1 MKQSKITI
9 VGVGDDGSP
18 GLSQQA
24 IEVIQRASTLFGSST
39 LLERFPNFQGE
50 KRTLGSDLDRLAT
63 ELENAPIGSVVLA
76 SGDPLFYGTARF
88 LCERLGKETF
98 EVIPHVSSMQL
109 AFARVKESWDEAYLA
124 NVANQPLERILERIR
139 TTEKA
144 GVFTSEQV
152 PPSRIAELLIAKGVY
167 YFTAYVCENLG
178 APDERVTKLELRDL
192 VQQKFA
198 PLNVLVLLRHNGTP
212 DQQILTK
219 NRRIFGN
226 PDEFFK
232 QSRPKRGL
240 LTTSEVRAIALS
252 EMNLRADS
260 IVWDI
265 GAGSGSVAI
274 EAALLAS
281 QGKVYAIEM
290 DAEDYGLM
298 LENAKTFGVENLVGV
313 LDEAPKAWE
322 TLPDPHSIFVGGTGR
337 AVASLVQACWPRLQ
351 PGGTLVVNMMSIE
364 YVSEL
369 QQYLIRELGL
379 EPQLWMVQISK
390 GTYQLEKHRFETS
403 NPSFLMKATKPS

>member
-50 KRTLGSDLDRLAT
+50 KRALGSDLDRLAT

-351 PGGTLVVNMMSIE
+351 PSGTLVVNMMSIE

>member
-50 KRTLGSDLDRLAT
+50 KRALGSDLDRLAT

-178 APDERVTKLELRDL
+178 APDERVTKLELLDL

-351 PGGTLVVNMMSIE
+351 PSGTLVVNMMSIE

>member
-1 MKQSKITI
+1 MANSTKITI

-24 IEVIQRASTLFGSST
+24 TEVIARATKLYGSTA
-39 LLERFPNFQGE
+39 LLERFCDAAVDQQV
-50 KRTLGSDLDRLAT
+50 LGPDLDRLAS
-63 ELENAPIGSVVLA
+63 ELESAPAGSVVLA

-109 AFARVKESWDEAYLA
+109 AFARVKENWDEAYLT
-124 NVANQPLERILERIR
+124 NVVNQPLDRIVEKIR
-139 TTEKA
+139 TAEKV
-144 GVFTSEQV
+144 GLFTSQEV
-152 PPSRIAELLIAKGVY
+152 PPSRIAELLLSKGIY

-178 APDERVTKLELRDL
+178 APDERVTKCELNDL
-192 VQQKFA
+192 VLQKFA

-212 DQQILTK
+212 DQQVLTK
-219 NRRIFGN
+219 NRRLFGN

-240 LTTSEVRAIALS
+240 LTTSEVRSIALS
-252 EMNLRADS
+252 EMNLRPNS

-274 EAALLAS
+274 EAAQIAN

-298 LENAKTFGVENLVGV
+298 LENAKHFGVENLVGV
-313 LDEAPKAWE
+313 LGQAPKAWE
-322 TLPDPHSIFVGGTGR
+322 KLPDPHAIFVGGTGR
-337 AVASLVQACWPRLQ
+337 AVTSIVQASWPRLQ
-351 PGGTLVVNMMSIE
+351 TGGTLVVNIMSIE
-364 YVSEL
+364 NVSDL
-369 QQYLIRELGL
+369 QQYFVRDMGL
-379 EPQLWMVQISK
+379 EPQLWMIQISR
-390 GTYQLEKHRFETS
+390 GTYQLEKHRFETA
-403 NPSFLMKATKPS
+403 NPSFLMKVTKP

>member
-219 NRRIFGN
+219 NRRMFGN

-351 PGGTLVVNMMSIE
+351 PSGTLVVNMMSIE

>member
-1 MKQSKITI
+1 MTNSTKITI

-24 IEVIQRASTLFGSST
+24 TEVIARATKLYGSTA
-39 LLERFPNFQGE
+39 LLERFCNAAVDQQA
-50 KRTLGSDLDRLAT
+50 LGPDLDRLAS
-63 ELENAPIGSVVLA
+63 ELESAPPGSVVLA

-109 AFARVKESWDEAYLA
+109 AFARVKESWDEAYLT
-124 NVANQPLERILERIR
+124 NVVNQPLDRIVEKIR
-139 TTEKA
+139 TAEKV
-144 GVFTSEQV
+144 GLFTSQEV
-152 PPSRIAELLIAKGVY
+152 PPSRIAELLLSKGIY

-178 APDERVTKLELRDL
+178 APDERVTKCELNDL
-192 VQQKFA
+192 VLQKFA

-212 DQQILTK
+212 DQQVLTK
-219 NRRIFGN
+219 NRRLFGN

-240 LTTSEVRAIALS
+240 LTTSEVRSIALS
-252 EMNLRADS
+252 EMNLRPNS

-274 EAALLAS
+274 EAAQIAN

-298 LENAKTFGVENLVGV
+298 LENAKHFGVENLVGV
-313 LDEAPKAWE
+313 LGQAPKAWE
-322 TLPDPHSIFVGGTGR
+322 KLPDPHAIFVGGTGR
-337 AVASLVQACWPRLQ
+337 AVTSIVQASWPRLQ
-351 PGGTLVVNMMSIE
+351 TGGTLVVNIMSIE
-364 YVSEL
+364 NVSDL
-369 QQYLIRELGL
+369 QQYFVRDMGL
-379 EPQLWMVQISK
+379 EPQLWMIQISR
-390 GTYQLEKHRFETS
+390 GTYQLEKHRFETA
-403 NPSFLMKATKPS
+403 NPSFLMKVTKP

>member
-24 IEVIQRASTLFGSST
+24 IEVIQQASTLFGSST

-88 LCERLGKETF
+88 LCERLGKDTF

-219 NRRIFGN
+219 NRRMFGN

-274 EAALLAS
+274 EAALIAS

>member
-1 MKQSKITI
+1 MANSTKITI

-24 IEVIQRASTLFGSST
+24 TEVIARATKLYGSTA
-39 LLERFPNFQGE
+39 LLERFCNATVDQQA
-50 KRTLGSDLDRLAT
+50 LGPDLDRLAS
-63 ELENAPIGSVVLA
+63 ELESAPAGSVVLA

-109 AFARVKESWDEAYLA
+109 AFARVKESWDEAYLT
-124 NVANQPLERILERIR
+124 NVANQPLDRIVEKIR
-139 TTEKA
+139 TAEKV
-144 GVFTSEQV
+144 GLFTSQEV
-152 PPSRIAELLIAKGVY
+152 PPSRIAELLLSKGIY

-178 APDERVTKLELRDL
+178 APDERVTKCELNDL
-192 VQQKFA
+192 GLQKFA
-198 PLNVLVLLRHNGTP
+198 PLNVLVLLRHNGAP
-212 DQQILTK
+212 DQQVLTK
-219 NRRIFGN
+219 NRRLFGN

-240 LTTSEVRAIALS
+240 LTTSEVRSIALS
-252 EMNLRADS
+252 EMNLRPNS

-274 EAALLAS
+274 EAAQIAN

-298 LENAKTFGVENLVGV
+298 LENAKHFGVENLVGV
-313 LDEAPKAWE
+313 LGQAPKAWE
-322 TLPDPHSIFVGGTGR
+322 KLPDPHAIFVGGTGR
-337 AVASLVQACWPRLQ
+337 AVTSIVQASWPRLQ
-351 PGGTLVVNMMSIE
+351 TGGTLVVNIMSIE
-364 YVSEL
+364 NVSDL
-369 QQYLIRELGL
+369 QQYFVHDMGL
-379 EPQLWMVQISK
+379 EPQLWMIQISR
-390 GTYQLEKHRFETS
+390 GTYQLEKHRFETA
-403 NPSFLMKATKPS
+403 NPSFLMKVTKP

>member
-1 MKQSKITI
+1 MASPFKITI

-24 IEVIQRASTLFGSST
+24 TEVIARASKLYGSAS
-39 LLERFPNFQGE
+39 LLERFADSKVDKQP
-50 KRTLGSDLDRLAT
+50 LGPDLERLAT
-63 ELENAPIGSVVLA
+63 ELDSAPEGSVVLA

-98 EVIPHVSSMQL
+98 QVIPHVSSMQL
-109 AFARVKESWDEAYLA
+109 AFARVKESWDEAYLT
-124 NVANQPLERILERIR
+124 NVASQPLDRILEKIRIA
-139 TTEKA
+139 EKV
-144 GVFTSEQV
+144 GLFTSQDV
-152 PPSRIAELLIAKGVY
+152 PPSRVAELLIAKGVY

-178 APDERVTKLELRDL
+178 APDERVTKCELKDL
-192 VQQKFA
+192 VSQKFA

-212 DQQILTK
+212 DQQVLTK
-219 NRRIFGN
+219 NRRLFGN

-240 LTTSEVRAIALS
+240 LTTSEVRSIALS
-252 EMNLRADS
+252 ELSLRPNA

-274 EAALLAS
+274 EAAQIAY

-298 LENAKTFGVENLVGV
+298 LENAKHFGVENLVGV
-313 LDEAPKAWE
+313 LGEAPKAWDN
-322 TLPDPHSIFVGGTGR
+322 LPDPHAIFVGGTGR
-337 AVASLVQACWPRLQ
+337 AVTSIVQACWPRLQ
-351 PGGTLVVNMMSIE
+351 SAGTLVVNIMSIE
-364 YVSEL
+364 NVSEL
-369 QQYLIRELGL
+369 QQYIIRELGL
-379 EPQLWMVQISK
+379 EPQLSMIQISK
-390 GTYQLEKHRFETS
+390 GTYQLEKHRFETA
-403 NPSFLMKATKPS
+403 NPSFLMKVTKP

>member
-24 IEVIQRASTLFGSST
+24 IEVIQQASTLFGSST
-39 LLERFPNFQGE
+39 MLERFPNFQGE

-88 LCERLGKETF
+88 LCERLGKDTF

-219 NRRIFGN
+219 NRRMFGN

-274 EAALLAS
+274 EAALIAS

-351 PGGTLVVNMMSIE
+351 RGGTLVVNMMSIE

>member
-63 ELENAPIGSVVLA
+63 ELENAPMGSVVLA

-88 LCERLGKETF
+88 LCERLGKDTF

-219 NRRIFGN
+219 NRRMFGN

-274 EAALLAS
+274 EAALIAS

-298 LENAKTFGVENLVGV
+298 LENAKTFGVENLAGV

>member
-24 IEVIQRASTLFGSST
+24 IEVIQQASTLFGSST
-39 LLERFPNFQGE
+39 MLERFPNFQGE

-88 LCERLGKETF
+88 LCERLGKDTF

-219 NRRIFGN
+219 NRRMFGN

-274 EAALLAS
+274 EAALIAS

-298 LENAKTFGVENLVGV
+298 LENAKTFGVENLAGV

>member
-1 MKQSKITI
+1 MANSTKITI

-24 IEVIQRASTLFGSST
+24 TEVIARATKLYGSTA
-39 LLERFPNFQGE
+39 LLERFCDAAVDQQV
-50 KRTLGSDLDRLAT
+50 LGPDLDRLAS
-63 ELENAPIGSVVLA
+63 ELESAPPGSVVLA

-109 AFARVKESWDEAYLA
+109 AFARVKENWDEAYLT
-124 NVANQPLERILERIR
+124 NVANQPLDRIVEKIR
-139 TTEKA
+139 TAEKV
-144 GVFTSEQV
+144 GLFTSQEV
-152 PPSRIAELLIAKGVY
+152 PPSRIAELLLSKGIY

-178 APDERVTKLELRDL
+178 APDERVTKCELNDL
-192 VQQKFA
+192 GLQKFA

-212 DQQILTK
+212 DQQVLTK
-219 NRRIFGN
+219 NRRLFGN

-240 LTTSEVRAIALS
+240 LTTSEVRSIALS
-252 EMNLRADS
+252 EMNLRPNS

-274 EAALLAS
+274 EAAQIAN

-298 LENAKTFGVENLVGV
+298 LENAKHFGVENLVGV
-313 LDEAPKAWE
+313 LGQAPKAWE
-322 TLPDPHSIFVGGTGR
+322 KLPDPHAIFVGGTGR
-337 AVASLVQACWPRLQ
+337 AVTSIVQASWPRLQ
-351 PGGTLVVNMMSIE
+351 TGGTLVVNIMSIE
-364 YVSEL
+364 NVSDL
-369 QQYLIRELGL
+369 QQYFVHDMGL
-379 EPQLWMVQISK
+379 EPQLWMIQISR
-390 GTYQLEKHRFETS
+390 GTYQLEKHRFETA
-403 NPSFLMKATKPS
+403 NPSFLMKVTKP

>member
-1 MKQSKITI
+1 MANSTKITI

-24 IEVIQRASTLFGSST
+24 TEVIARATKLYGSTA
-39 LLERFPNFQGE
+39 LLERFCDAAVDQQV
-50 KRTLGSDLDRLAT
+50 LGPDLDRLAS
-63 ELENAPIGSVVLA
+63 ELESAPPGSVVLA

-109 AFARVKESWDEAYLA
+109 AFARVKESWDEAYLT
-124 NVANQPLERILERIR
+124 NVANQPLDRIVEKIR
-139 TTEKA
+139 TAEKV
-144 GVFTSEQV
+144 GLFTSQEV
-152 PPSRIAELLIAKGVY
+152 PPSRIAELLLSKGIY

-178 APDERVTKLELRDL
+178 APDERVTKCELQEL
-192 VQQKFA
+192 VLQKFA
-198 PLNVLVLLRHNGTP
+198 LLNVLVLLRHNGTP
-212 DQQILTK
+212 DQQVLTK
-219 NRRIFGN
+219 NRRLFGN

-240 LTTSEVRAIALS
+240 LTTSEVRSIALS
-252 EMNLRADS
+252 EMNLRPNS

-274 EAALLAS
+274 EAAQIAN

-298 LENAKTFGVENLVGV
+298 LENAKHFGVENLVGV
-313 LDEAPKAWE
+313 LGQAPKAWE
-322 TLPDPHSIFVGGTGR
+322 KLPDPHAIFVGGTGR
-337 AVASLVQACWPRLQ
+337 AVTSIVQASWPRLQ
-351 PGGTLVVNMMSIE
+351 TGGTLVVNVMSIE
-364 YVSEL
+364 NVSDL
-369 QQYLIRELGL
+369 QQYFVHDMGL
-379 EPQLWMVQISK
+379 EPQLWMIQISR
-390 GTYQLEKHRFETS
+390 GTYQLEKHRFETA
-403 NPSFLMKATKPS
+403 NPSFLVKVTKP

>member
-1 MKQSKITI
+1 MASPFKITI

-24 IEVIQRASTLFGSST
+24 TEVIARASKLYGSAS
-39 LLERFPNFQGE
+39 LLERFADSKVDKQP
-50 KRTLGSDLDRLAT
+50 LGPDLERLAT
-63 ELENAPIGSVVLA
+63 ELDSAPEGSVVLA

-98 EVIPHVSSMQL
+98 QVIPHVSSMQL
-109 AFARVKESWDEAYLA
+109 AFARVKESWDEAYLT
-124 NVANQPLERILERIR
+124 NVASQPLDRILEKIRIA
-139 TTEKA
+139 EKV
-144 GVFTSEQV
+144 GLFTSQDV
-152 PPSRIAELLIAKGVY
+152 PPSRVAELLIAKGVY

-178 APDERVTKLELRDL
+178 APDERVTKCELKDL
-192 VQQKFA
+192 VSQKFA

-212 DQQILTK
+212 DQQVLTK
-219 NRRIFGN
+219 NRRLFGN

-240 LTTSEVRAIALS
+240 LTTSEVRSIALS
-252 EMNLRADS
+252 ELSLRPNA

-274 EAALLAS
+274 EAAQIAY

-298 LENAKTFGVENLVGV
+298 LENAKHFGVENLVGV
-313 LDEAPKAWE
+313 LGEAPKAWDN
-322 TLPDPHSIFVGGTGR
+322 LPDPHAIFVGGTGR
-337 AVASLVQACWPRLQ
+337 AVTSIVQACWPRLQ
-351 PGGTLVVNMMSIE
+351 SAGTLVVNIMSIE
-364 YVSEL
+364 NVSEL
-369 QQYLIRELGL
+369 QQYIIRDLGL
-379 EPQLWMVQISK
+379 EPQLSMIQISK
-390 GTYQLEKHRFETS
+390 GTYQLEKHRFETA
-403 NPSFLMKATKPS
+403 NPSFLMKVTKP

>member
-1 MKQSKITI
+1 MIRSKITI
-9 VGVGDDGSP
+9 IGVGDDGSP

-24 IEVIQRASTLFGSST
+24 MEVIQRASKLYGSST
-39 LLERFPNFQGE
+39 LLERFSHVAVTKQV
-50 KRTLGSDLDRLAT
+50 LGADLDRLAA
-63 ELENAPIGSVVLA
+63 ELESAPHGSVVIT

-88 LCERLGKETF
+88 LCERLGKDNF

-124 NVANQPLERILERIR
+124 NTANQAPERIIEKVRLS
-139 TTEKA
+139 EKA
-144 GVFTSEQV
+144 GLFTSESV
-152 PPSRIAELLIAKGVY
+152 PPARIAEMLIGKGIH

-178 APDERVTKLELRDL
+178 APDERVTKMELRDL

-198 PLNVLVLLRHNGTP
+198 PLNVLILVRHNGTP
-212 DQQILTK
+212 DQQVLSK
-219 NRRIFGN
+219 NRRLFGN

-240 LTTSEVRAIALS
+240 LTTSEVRSIALG
-252 EMNLRADS
+252 EMNLQPNS

-274 EAALLAS
+274 EAAQIAAA
-281 QGKVYAIEM
+281 GRVYAIEM
-290 DAEDYGLM
+290 DPEDYGLM
-298 LENAKTFGVENLVGV
+298 LENAKHFGVENLVGV
-313 LDEAPKAWE
+313 LGEAPKAWE
-322 TLPDPHSIFVGGTGR
+322 QLPDPHAIFVGGTGR
-337 AVASLVQACWPRLQ
+337 AVASLVQACWSRLQ

-364 YVSEL
+364 NVSEL
-369 QQYLIRELGL
+369 QQYLMQQLGL
-379 EPQLWMVQISK
+379 EPELWMIQISK

-403 NPSFLMKATKPS
+403 NPSFLMKVTKPS

>member
-24 IEVIQRASTLFGSST
+24 IEVIQQASTLFGSST
-39 LLERFPNFQGE
+39 MLERFPNFQGE

-63 ELENAPIGSVVLA
+63 ELENAPMGSVVLA

-88 LCERLGKETF
+88 LCERLGKDTF

-219 NRRIFGN
+219 NRRMFGN

-274 EAALLAS
+274 EAALIAS

>member
-1 MKQSKITI
+1 VANSTKITI

-24 IEVIQRASTLFGSST
+24 TEVIARATKLYGSTA
-39 LLERFPNFQGE
+39 LLERFCNAAVDQQV
-50 KRTLGSDLDRLAT
+50 LGPDLDRLAS
-63 ELENAPIGSVVLA
+63 ELESAPPGSVVLA

-109 AFARVKESWDEAYLA
+109 AFARVKESWDEAYLT
-124 NVANQPLERILERIR
+124 NVANQPLDRIVEKIR
-139 TTEKA
+139 TAEKV
-144 GVFTSEQV
+144 GLFTSQEV
-152 PPSRIAELLIAKGVY
+152 PPSRIAELLLSKGIY

-178 APDERVTKLELRDL
+178 APDERVTKCELNDL
-192 VQQKFA
+192 VLQKFA

-212 DQQILTK
+212 DQQVLTK
-219 NRRIFGN
+219 NRRLFGN

-240 LTTSEVRAIALS
+240 LTTSEVRSIALS
-252 EMNLRADS
+252 EMNLRPNS

-274 EAALLAS
+274 EAAQIAN
-281 QGKVYAIEM
+281 QGKIYAIEM

-298 LENAKTFGVENLVGV
+298 LENAKHFGVENLVGV
-313 LDEAPKAWE
+313 LGQAPKAWE
-322 TLPDPHSIFVGGTGR
+322 KLPDPHAIFVGGTGR
-337 AVASLVQACWPRLQ
+337 AVTSIVQASWPRLQ
-351 PGGTLVVNMMSIE
+351 TGGTLVVNVMSIE
-364 YVSEL
+364 NVSDL
-369 QQYLIRELGL
+369 QQYFVHDMGL
-379 EPQLWMVQISK
+379 EPQLWMIQISR
-390 GTYQLEKHRFETS
+390 GTYQLEKHRFETA
-403 NPSFLMKATKPS
+403 NPSFLVKVTKP

>member
-24 IEVIQRASTLFGSST
+24 IEVIQQASTLFGSST
-39 LLERFPNFQGE
+39 MLERFPNFQGE

-88 LCERLGKETF
+88 LCERLGKDTF

-219 NRRIFGN
+219 NRRMFGN

-274 EAALLAS
+274 EAALIAS

>member
-1 MKQSKITI
+1 VANSTKITI

-24 IEVIQRASTLFGSST
+24 TEVIARATKLYGSTA
-39 LLERFPNFQGE
+39 LLERFCNAAVDQQV
-50 KRTLGSDLDRLAT
+50 LGPDLDRLAS
-63 ELENAPIGSVVLA
+63 ELESAPPGSVVLA

-109 AFARVKESWDEAYLA
+109 AFARVKESWDEAYLT
-124 NVANQPLERILERIR
+124 NVANQPLDRIVEKIR
-139 TTEKA
+139 TAEKV
-144 GVFTSEQV
+144 GLFTSQEV
-152 PPSRIAELLIAKGVY
+152 PPSRIAELLLSKGIY

-178 APDERVTKLELRDL
+178 APDERVTKCELNDL
-192 VQQKFA
+192 VLQKFA

-212 DQQILTK
+212 DQQVLTK
-219 NRRIFGN
+219 NRRLFGN

-240 LTTSEVRAIALS
+240 LTTSEVRSIALS
-252 EMNLRADS
+252 EMNLRPNS

-274 EAALLAS
+274 EAAQIAN

-298 LENAKTFGVENLVGV
+298 LENAKHFGVENLVGV
-313 LDEAPKAWE
+313 LGQAPKAWE
-322 TLPDPHSIFVGGTGR
+322 KLPDPHAIFVGGTGR
-337 AVASLVQACWPRLQ
+337 AVTSIVQASWPRLQ
-351 PGGTLVVNMMSIE
+351 TGGTLVVNIMSIE
-364 YVSEL
+364 NVSDL
-369 QQYLIRELGL
+369 QQYFVHDMGL
-379 EPQLWMVQISK
+379 EPQLWMIQISR
-390 GTYQLEKHRFETS
+390 GTYQLEKHRFETA
-403 NPSFLMKATKPS
+403 NPSFLVKVTKP

>member
-1 MKQSKITI
+1 VANSTKITI

-24 IEVIQRASTLFGSST
+24 TEVIARATKLYGSTA
-39 LLERFPNFQGE
+39 LLERFCNAAVDQQV
-50 KRTLGSDLDRLAT
+50 LGPDLDRLAS
-63 ELENAPIGSVVLA
+63 ELESAPPGSVVLA

-109 AFARVKESWDEAYLA
+109 AFARVKESWDEAYLT
-124 NVANQPLERILERIR
+124 NVANQPLDRIVEKIR
-139 TTEKA
+139 TAEKV
-144 GVFTSEQV
+144 GLFTSQEV
-152 PPSRIAELLIAKGVY
+152 PPSRIAELLLSKGIY

-178 APDERVTKLELRDL
+178 APDERVTKCELKEL
-192 VQQKFA
+192 VLQKFA
-198 PLNVLVLLRHNGTP
+198 LLNVLVLLRHNGTP
-212 DQQILTK
+212 DQQVLTK
-219 NRRIFGN
+219 NRRLFGN

-240 LTTSEVRAIALS
+240 LTTSEVRSIALS
-252 EMNLRADS
+252 EMNLRPNS

-274 EAALLAS
+274 EAAQIAN

-298 LENAKTFGVENLVGV
+298 LENAKHFGVENLVGV
-313 LDEAPKAWE
+313 LGQAPKAWE
-322 TLPDPHSIFVGGTGR
+322 KLPDPHAIFVGGTGR
-337 AVASLVQACWPRLQ
+337 AVTSIVQASWPRLQ
-351 PGGTLVVNMMSIE
+351 TGGTLVVNVMSIE
-364 YVSEL
+364 NVSDL
-369 QQYLIRELGL
+369 QQYFVHDMGL
-379 EPQLWMVQISK
+379 EPQLWMIQISR
-390 GTYQLEKHRFETS
+390 GTYQLEKHRFETA
-403 NPSFLMKATKPS
+403 NPSFLVKVTKP

>member
-1 MKQSKITI
+1 MKHSKITI

-219 NRRIFGN
+219 NRRMFGN

-298 LENAKTFGVENLVGV
+298 LENAKTFGVENLEGV

>member
-1 MKQSKITI
+1 MANSTKITI

-24 IEVIQRASTLFGSST
+24 TEVIARATKLYGSTA
-39 LLERFPNFQGE
+39 LLERFCNAAVDQQV
-50 KRTLGSDLDRLAT
+50 LGPDLDRLAS
-63 ELENAPIGSVVLA
+63 ELESAPPGSVVLA

-109 AFARVKESWDEAYLA
+109 AFARVKENWDEAYLT
-124 NVANQPLERILERIR
+124 NVVNQPLDRIVEKIR
-139 TTEKA
+139 TAEKV
-144 GVFTSEQV
+144 GLFTSQEV
-152 PPSRIAELLIAKGVY
+152 PPSRIAELLLSKGIY

-178 APDERVTKLELRDL
+178 APDERVTKCELNDL
-192 VQQKFA
+192 VLQKFA

-212 DQQILTK
+212 DQQVLTK
-219 NRRIFGN
+219 NRRLFGN

-240 LTTSEVRAIALS
+240 LTTSEVRSIALS
-252 EMNLRADS
+252 EMNLRPNS

-274 EAALLAS
+274 EAAQIAN

-298 LENAKTFGVENLVGV
+298 LENAKHFGVENLVGV
-313 LDEAPKAWE
+313 LGQAPKAWE
-322 TLPDPHSIFVGGTGR
+322 KLPDPHAIFVGGTGR
-337 AVASLVQACWPRLQ
+337 AVTSIVQASWPRLQ
-351 PGGTLVVNMMSIE
+351 TGGTLVVNVMSIE
-364 YVSEL
+364 NVSDL
-369 QQYLIRELGL
+369 QQYFVHDMGL
-379 EPQLWMVQISK
+379 EPQLWMIQISR
-390 GTYQLEKHRFETS
+390 GTYQLEKHRFETA
-403 NPSFLMKATKPS
+403 NPSFLVKVTKP

>member
-1 MKQSKITI
+1 MKHSKITI

-88 LCERLGKETF
+88 LCERLGKDTF

-139 TTEKA
+139 ITEKA

>member
-1 MKQSKITI
+1 MANSTKITI

-24 IEVIQRASTLFGSST
+24 TEVIARATKLYGSTA
-39 LLERFPNFQGE
+39 LLERFCDAAVDQQV
-50 KRTLGSDLDRLAT
+50 LGPDLDRLAS
-63 ELENAPIGSVVLA
+63 ELESAPPGSVVLA

-109 AFARVKESWDEAYLA
+109 AFARVKENWDEAYLT
-124 NVANQPLERILERIR
+124 NVANQPLDRIVEKIR
-139 TTEKA
+139 TAEKV
-144 GVFTSEQV
+144 GLFTSQEV
-152 PPSRIAELLIAKGVY
+152 PPSRIAELLLSKGIY

-178 APDERVTKLELRDL
+178 APDERVTKCELNDL
-192 VQQKFA
+192 GLQKFA
-198 PLNVLVLLRHNGTP
+198 PLNVLVLLRHNGAP
-212 DQQILTK
+212 DQQVLTK
-219 NRRIFGN
+219 NRRLFGN

-240 LTTSEVRAIALS
+240 LTTSEVRSIALS
-252 EMNLRADS
+252 EMNLRPNS

-274 EAALLAS
+274 EAAQIAN

-298 LENAKTFGVENLVGV
+298 LENAKHFGVENLVGV
-313 LDEAPKAWE
+313 LGQAPKAWE
-322 TLPDPHSIFVGGTGR
+322 KLPDPHAIFVGGTGR
-337 AVASLVQACWPRLQ
+337 AVTSIVQASWPRLQ
-351 PGGTLVVNMMSIE
+351 TGGTLVVNIMSIE
-364 YVSEL
+364 NVSDL
-369 QQYLIRELGL
+369 QQYFVRDMGL
-379 EPQLWMVQISK
+379 EPQLWMIQISR
-390 GTYQLEKHRFETS
+390 GTYQLEKHRFETA
-403 NPSFLMKATKPS
+403 NPSFLMKVTKP

>member
-219 NRRIFGN
+219 NRRMFGN

-298 LENAKTFGVENLVGV
+298 LENAKTFGVENLEGV

>member
-1 MKQSKITI
+1 MANSTKITI

-24 IEVIQRASTLFGSST
+24 TEVIARATKLYGSTA
-39 LLERFPNFQGE
+39 LLERFCDAAVDQQV
-50 KRTLGSDLDRLAT
+50 LGPDLDRLAS
-63 ELENAPIGSVVLA
+63 ELESAPPGSVVLA

-109 AFARVKESWDEAYLA
+109 AFARVKENWDEAYLT
-124 NVANQPLERILERIR
+124 NVANQPLDRIVEKIR
-139 TTEKA
+139 TAEKV
-144 GVFTSEQV
+144 GLFTSQEV
-152 PPSRIAELLIAKGVY
+152 PPSRIAELLLSKGIY

-178 APDERVTKLELRDL
+178 APDERVTKCELNDL
-192 VQQKFA
+192 VLQKFA

-212 DQQILTK
+212 DQQVLTK
-219 NRRIFGN
+219 NRRLFGN

-240 LTTSEVRAIALS
+240 LTTSEVRSIALS
-252 EMNLRADS
+252 EMNLRPNS

-274 EAALLAS
+274 EAAQIAN
-281 QGKVYAIEM
+281 QGKIYAIEM

-298 LENAKTFGVENLVGV
+298 LENAKHFGVENLVGV
-313 LDEAPKAWE
+313 LGQAPKAWE
-322 TLPDPHSIFVGGTGR
+322 KLPDPHAIFVGGTGR
-337 AVASLVQACWPRLQ
+337 AVTSIVQASWPRLQ
-351 PGGTLVVNMMSIE
+351 TGGTLVVNVMSIE
-364 YVSEL
+364 NVSDL
-369 QQYLIRELGL
+369 QQYFVHDMGL
-379 EPQLWMVQISK
+379 EPQLWMIQISR
-390 GTYQLEKHRFETS
+390 GTYQLEKHRFETA
-403 NPSFLMKATKPS
+403 NPSFLVKVTKP

>member
-219 NRRIFGN
+219 NRRMFGN

-274 EAALLAS
+274 EAALLTS

>member
-1 MKQSKITI
+1 MANSTKITI

-24 IEVIQRASTLFGSST
+24 TEVIARATKLYGSTA
-39 LLERFPNFQGE
+39 LLERFCNAAVDQQV
-50 KRTLGSDLDRLAT
+50 LGPDLDRLAS
-63 ELENAPIGSVVLA
+63 ELESAPPGSVVLA

-109 AFARVKESWDEAYLA
+109 AFARVKESWDEAYLT
-124 NVANQPLERILERIR
+124 NVANQPLDRIVEKIR
-139 TTEKA
+139 TAEKV
-144 GVFTSEQV
+144 GLFTSQEV
-152 PPSRIAELLIAKGVY
+152 PPSRIAELLLSKGIY

-178 APDERVTKLELRDL
+178 APDERVTKCELNDL
-192 VQQKFA
+192 VLQKFA

-212 DQQILTK
+212 DQQVLTK
-219 NRRIFGN
+219 NRRLFGN

-240 LTTSEVRAIALS
+240 LTTSEVRSIALS
-252 EMNLRADS
+252 EMNLRPNS

-274 EAALLAS
+274 EAAQIAN
-281 QGKVYAIEM
+281 QGKVYAIEL

-298 LENAKTFGVENLVGV
+298 LENAKHFGVENLVGV
-313 LDEAPKAWE
+313 LGQAPKAWE
-322 TLPDPHSIFVGGTGR
+322 KLPDPHAIFVGGTGR
-337 AVASLVQACWPRLQ
+337 AVTSIVQASWPRLQ
-351 PGGTLVVNMMSIE
+351 TGGTLVVNVMSIE
-364 YVSEL
+364 NVSDL
-369 QQYLIRELGL
+369 QQYFVHDMGL
-379 EPQLWMVQISK
+379 EPQLWMIQISR
-390 GTYQLEKHRFETS
+390 GTYQLEKHRFETA
-403 NPSFLMKATKPS
+403 NPSFLVKVTKP

>member
-1 MKQSKITI
+1 VASPFKITI

-24 IEVIQRASTLFGSST
+24 TEVIARASKLYGSAS
-39 LLERFPNFQGE
+39 LLERFADSKVDKQP
-50 KRTLGSDLDRLAT
+50 LGPDLERLAT
-63 ELENAPIGSVVLA
+63 ELDSAPEGSVVLA

-98 EVIPHVSSMQL
+98 QVIPHVSSMQL
-109 AFARVKESWDEAYLA
+109 AFARVKESWDEAYLT
-124 NVANQPLERILERIR
+124 NVASQPLDRILEKIRIA
-139 TTEKA
+139 EKV
-144 GVFTSEQV
+144 GLFTSQDV
-152 PPSRIAELLIAKGVY
+152 PPSRVAELLIAKGIY

-178 APDERVTKLELRDL
+178 APDERVTKCELKDL
-192 VQQKFA
+192 VFQKFA

-212 DQQILTK
+212 DQQVLTK
-219 NRRIFGN
+219 NRRLFGN

-240 LTTSEVRAIALS
+240 LTTSEVRSIALS
-252 EMNLRADS
+252 ELSLRPNA

-274 EAALLAS
+274 EAAQIAY

-298 LENAKTFGVENLVGV
+298 LENAKHFGVENLVGV
-313 LDEAPKAWE
+313 LGEAPKAWDN
-322 TLPDPHSIFVGGTGR
+322 LPDPHAIFVGGTGR
-337 AVASLVQACWPRLQ
+337 AVTSIVQACWPRLQ
-351 PGGTLVVNMMSIE
+351 SAGNLVVNFMSIE
-364 YVSEL
+364 NVSEL
-369 QQYLIRELGL
+369 QQYIIRELGL
-379 EPQLWMVQISK
+379 EPQLSMIQISK
-390 GTYQLEKHRFETS
+390 GTYQLEKHRFETA
-403 NPSFLMKATKPS
+403 NPSFLMKVTKP

>member
-63 ELENAPIGSVVLA
+63 ELENAPMGSVVLA

-88 LCERLGKETF
+88 LCERLGKDTF

-219 NRRIFGN
+219 NRRMFGN

-274 EAALLAS
+274 EAALIAS

>member
-1 MKQSKITI
+1 MASPFKITI

-24 IEVIQRASTLFGSST
+24 KEVIARASKVYGSAS
-39 LLERFPNFQGE
+39 LLERFADAKVE
-50 KRTLGSDLDRLAT
+50 KQTLGLDLERLAT
-63 ELENAPIGSVVLA
+63 DLDSAPEGSVVLA

-98 EVIPHVSSMQL
+98 QVIPHVSSMQL
-109 AFARVKESWDEAYLA
+109 AFARVKESWDEAYLT
-124 NVANQPLERILERIR
+124 NVASQPLDRILEKIRIA
-139 TTEKA
+139 EKV
-144 GVFTSEQV
+144 GLFTSQEV
-152 PPSRIAELLIAKGVY
+152 PPSRVAELLIAKGIY

-178 APDERVTKLELRDL
+178 APDERVTKCELKDL
-192 VQQKFA
+192 VLQKFA

-212 DQQILTK
+212 DQQVLTK
-219 NRRIFGN
+219 NRRLFGN

-240 LTTSEVRAIALS
+240 LTTSEVRSIALS
-252 EMNLRADS
+252 ELSLRPNA

-274 EAALLAS
+274 EAAQIAY

-298 LENAKTFGVENLVGV
+298 IENAKLFGVDNLVGV
-313 LDEAPKAWE
+313 LGEAPKAWDN
-322 TLPDPHSIFVGGTGR
+322 LPDPHAIFVGGTGR
-337 AVASLVQACWPRLQ
+337 AVTSIVQACWPRLQ
-351 PGGTLVVNMMSIE
+351 SNGTLVVNILSIE
-364 YVSEL
+364 NVSEL
-369 QQYLIRELGL
+369 QQYIIRELGL
-379 EPQLWMVQISK
+379 EPQLSMIQISK
-390 GTYQLEKHRFETS
+390 GTYQLEKHRFETA
-403 NPSFLMKATKPS
+403 NPSFLMKVTKP

>member
-88 LCERLGKETF
+88 LCERLGKDTF

-178 APDERVTKLELRDL
+178 APDERVTKLELRDM

-219 NRRIFGN
+219 NRRMFGN
-226 PDEFFK
+226 PD
-232 QSRPKRGL
+232 
-240 LTTSEVRAIALS
+240 
-252 EMNLRADS
+252 
-260 IVWDI
+260 
-265 GAGSGSVAI
+265 
-274 EAALLAS
+274 
-281 QGKVYAIEM
+281 
-290 DAEDYGLM
+290 
-298 LENAKTFGVENLVGV
+298 
-313 LDEAPKAWE
+313 
-322 TLPDPHSIFVGGTGR
+322 
-337 AVASLVQACWPRLQ
+337 
-351 PGGTLVVNMMSIE
+351 
-364 YVSEL
+364 
-369 QQYLIRELGL
+369 
-379 EPQLWMVQISK
+379 
-390 GTYQLEKHRFETS
+390 
-403 NPSFLMKATKPS
+403 